1 MIRITGTIDQVI
13 MDGKVRLAKGNK
25 KIDSV
30 TPISKISSSF
40 KNNGDHDKHN
50 NSNNESEHFAKVLE
64 KNKKNFDKKA

>member
-40 KNNGDHDKHN
+40 KNNDDHDKHN